1 MTQTSG
7 RDPLEAILALNIGD
21 FIAEN
26 FISDELLSRISKRVA
41 DEPQK
46 LYAQLE
52 ELIQIYS
59 IDKTLGVLGL
69 DAQCGFLIY
78 DSIAA
83 SLAGLFEVDACQ
95 IFQLS
100 TQGNGEQTLSLS
112 GTSVALDATWR
123 WEIGTATKADDFLC
137 EAYQLESSMGFTPI
151 AACTNWHPIER
162 LKQTQTRAVLAAPL
176 KQGAKSVGV
185 LLLESY
191 RPLEKFT
198 PELLNLADS
207 TANVLVTSLRL
218 QQLVAEAREKLQ
230 SDSCPPHDVLALR
243 AQITESI
250 ADLGIHQQRFIED
263 LSNAVDARHH
273 FTHGYSKRVG
283 QLARRLAEQLKL
295 NEKSVDLIEMA
306 GLLGSVG
313 KVRIPSQ
320 IIGKKEALSPNEWD
334 RLREHPNM
342 GVSLLMKIN
351 FISETAP
358 YVQAQNER
366 WDGSG
371 SPEGLVGRNIPLGG
385 RILALAN
392 AYEAMRQER
401 PYRDAPLDH
410 EQALKALKS
419 EVGTNWDP
427 LVFTALEQLKQEWLR

>member
-26 FISDELLSRISKRVA
+26 FISDELLSRISQRTA

-46 LYAQLE
+46 LYAQME

-59 IDKTLGVLGL
+59 IDKTLGIMGL

-83 SLAGLFEVDACQ
+83 SLAGLFEVDACHL
-95 IFQLS
+95 FQLS
-100 TQGNGEQTLSLS
+100 SQENGEQALGLS
-112 GTSVALDATWR
+112 GTSVPLNTTWR
-123 WEIGTATKADDFLC
+123 WEIGTPTKSSDFLC
-137 EAYQLESSMGFTPI
+137 HAYQLESSQGFTPI
-151 AACTNWHPIER
+151 AAQSGWRPIER
-162 LKQTQTRAVLAAPL
+162 LKQTQARAVLAAPL
-176 KQGAKSVGV
+176 RQGARSLGV
-185 LLLESY
+185 LILESY
-191 RPLEKFT
+191 RPLEKFP
-198 PELLNLADS
+198 PEMLSLADS

-230 SDSCPPHDVLALR
+230 TKDCPPNDLLALR
-243 AQITESI
+243 AQMTESI

-273 FTHGYSKRVG
+273 FTRGYSKRVG

-313 KVRIPSQ
+313 KVHIPSQ
-320 IIGKKEALSPNEWD
+320 IIGKKEALSPDEWD

-351 FISETAP
+351 FIGETAP
-358 YVQAQNER
+358 YVQTQNER

-371 SPEGLVGRNIPLGG
+371 GPDGLMGRNIPLGG
-385 RILALAN
+385 RILAVAN

-401 PYRDAPLDH
+401 PYRTAPMVH
-410 EQALKALKS
+410 EEALSALRS
-419 EVGTNWDP
+419 EVGSNWDP
-427 LVFTALEQLKQEWLR
+427 LVFAALEKLPQEWLR